1 MDTDR
6 ESRHNVAV
14 GSERSTLMG
23 RQLTNNQIGDNEG
36 KRMPPAKRSTAR
48 PAKKTAKK
56 TAKNSAKKA
65 TTRPAKKA
73 VKRGGPRKMSA
84 AHKAALAEGRQTSA
98 IVDRY
103 LSALHVPKQR
113 GRKVSLASLQ
123 QRLAA
128 TEAKLKH
135 ASGVAR
141 SDRRAGPPRPA
152 GARRRGD
159 GRRNARHQVARGFVR
174 TRGQEVR
181 REARDRLRR
190 LARRGRARAGA
201 QEGRRPPH
209 ARLTGTSFTASRA
222 DLAGAGRAGRPSAPR
237 RRGARGRSR
246 PSRRYPSRPA

>member
-36 KRMPPAKRSTAR
+36 KSMPPAKRSTAR

-56 TAKNSAKKA
+56 SAKKA

-141 SDRRAGPPRPA
+141 LTAAQDLRDLRARVAEVTAAGTRDIKSLEASFVRVAKKFGEKRGIGYGAWRDAGVPA
-152 GARRRGD
+152 
-159 GRRNARHQVARGFVR
+159 QVLKKAGVRR
-174 TRGQEVR
+174 TRG
-181 REARDRLRR
+181 
-190 LARRGRARAGA
+190 
-201 QEGRRPPH
+201 
-209 ARLTGTSFTASRA
+209 
-222 DLAGAGRAGRPSAPR
+222 
-237 RRGARGRSR
+237 
-246 PSRRYPSRPA
+246 

>member
-14 GSERSTLMG
+14 GCERSTLMG

-56 TAKNSAKKA
+56 SAKKA

-123 QRLAA
+123 QRLTA

-141 SDRRAGPPRPA
+141 LTAAQDVRDLRARVAEVTAA
-152 GARRRGD
+152 GARDIKSLEASFVRVAKKFGEKRGIGYGAWRD
-159 GRRNARHQVARGFVR
+159 AGVPAQVLKKAGVRR
-174 TRGQEVR
+174 TRG
-181 REARDRLRR
+181 
-190 LARRGRARAGA
+190 
-201 QEGRRPPH
+201 
-209 ARLTGTSFTASRA
+209 
-222 DLAGAGRAGRPSAPR
+222 
-237 RRGARGRSR
+237 
-246 PSRRYPSRPA
+246 

>member
-56 TAKNSAKKA
+56 SAKKV

-141 SDRRAGPPRPA
+141 LTAAQDVRDLRARVAEVTAA
-152 GARRRGD
+152 GARDIKSLEASFVRVAKKFGEKRGIGYGAWRD
-159 GRRNARHQVARGFVR
+159 AGVPAQVLKKAGVRR
-174 TRGQEVR
+174 TRG
-181 REARDRLRR
+181 
-190 LARRGRARAGA
+190 
-201 QEGRRPPH
+201 
-209 ARLTGTSFTASRA
+209 
-222 DLAGAGRAGRPSAPR
+222 
-237 RRGARGRSR
+237 
-246 PSRRYPSRPA
+246 